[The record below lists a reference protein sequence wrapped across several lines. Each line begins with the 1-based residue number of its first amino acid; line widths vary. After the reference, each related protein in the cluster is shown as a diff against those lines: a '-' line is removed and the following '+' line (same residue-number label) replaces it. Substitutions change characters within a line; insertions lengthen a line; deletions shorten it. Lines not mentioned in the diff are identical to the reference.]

1 MTRADLE
8 SSNTETSEKII
19 NSLKVGAR
27 LLKGGKS
34 KVIMHKARSKSD
46 YSSRNVP
53 IYTHSGR

>member
-1 MTRADLE
+1 ME

-19 NSLKVGAR
+19 ISLKVGAR
-27 LLKGGKS
+27 LLKGGNS
-34 KVIMHKARSKSD
+34 KVIMYKARSKSD